1 MERALIERYVAGA
14 WLPAEAIAG
23 LARDDL
29 IARPV
34 PNTWSIQE
42 IVLHLMDSDLIAS
55 DRMKRVIAED
65 RPTIIGYNETLF
77 AQRLFY
83 QDLDVQ
89 VACELFAK
97 NRLLTASILRRLPD
111 SAFSRTG
118 LHNEAGEKSL
128 ADFVKSYI
136 EHLEHHL
143 RFLRDK
149 RRLLGKPLA

>member
-1 MERALIERYVAGA
+1 MDPALIERYAAGA
-14 WLPAEAIAG
+14 WMPAESIVG
-23 LARDDL
+23 LKRADL

-34 PNTWSIQE
+34 PDTWSIQE

-65 RPTIIGYNETLF
+65 RPTIIGYDETRF
-77 AQRLFY
+77 ARELFY

-89 VACELFAK
+89 FACDIFAK
-97 NRLLTASILRRLPD
+97 NRILTADILRRLPE
-111 SAFSRTG
+111 SAFARTG
-118 LHNEAGEKSL
+118 LHNEAGKKSL
-128 ADFVKSYI
+128 ADFVKGYI

-143 RFLRDK
+143 RFVRDK